1 MFENLPLLA
10 LGAGVVGII
19 ATFLTFLGIKR
30 QAAGTQAMQDLA
42 HEIHV
47 GAMAFL
53 RAEYIVLIPFMLV
66 VAVRVGH
73 QVTSIRFR
81 RNRAGSMIEI
91 RNSPSA
97 ATTIDGPLGVS

>member
-53 RAEYIVLIPFMLV
+53 RAEYVVLIPFLLV
-66 VAVRVGH
+66 VAGLLVWA
-73 QVTSIRFR
+73 I
-81 RNRAGSMIEI
+81 
-91 RNSPSA
+91 
-97 ATTIDGPLGVS
+97 GV